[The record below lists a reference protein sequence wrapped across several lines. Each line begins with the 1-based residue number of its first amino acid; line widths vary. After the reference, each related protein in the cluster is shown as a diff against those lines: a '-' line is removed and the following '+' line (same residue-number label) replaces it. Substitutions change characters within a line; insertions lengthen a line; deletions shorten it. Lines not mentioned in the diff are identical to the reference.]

1 MTPTQMTPTGRY
13 PMTAQ
18 RQAQWARAMDKA
30 DQMAYKNIGI
40 VKTTHDAAT
49 GTTDTYVASA
59 SGQTCH
65 IVKHNATGYHCDCRA
80 TDACWHIAA
89 ILLPTNTNTITAD
102 ILSTD
107 YLTANTKPQAK
118 TSHANA
124 AVAAVQAR
132 IASHDVPA
140 QPAIIVAE
148 PVALCP
154 SCRVPLT
161 WFSGDDVTNDQCV
174 LLGWYDYEQCLDCE
188 RQYRCKWIPYVA
200 PAVREAVTLSVQMA
214 ADDARRDAMVM
225 VRPAVAR
232 SMWR

>member
-1 MTPTQMTPTGRY
+1 MTAPTVQMTPTGRY

-18 RQAQWARAMDKA
+18 RQAQWSRAMDKA
-30 DQMAYKNIGI
+30 VSMAYKNIGI
-40 VKTTHDAAT
+40 VKTTHADAT

-65 IVKHNATGYHCDCRA
+65 IVKHNSTGYHCDCRA

-89 ILLPTNTNTITAD
+89 LLLPANSITDDTTDYITANAKQQ
-102 ILSTD
+102 SK
-107 YLTANTKPQAK
+107 TA
-118 TSHANA
+118 HADA
-124 AVAAVQAR
+124 AVNVVQAR

-140 QPAIIVAE
+140 KPAIIAA

-161 WFSGDDVTNDQCV
+161 WFSADEVVNDRGTP
-174 LLGWYDYEQCLDCE
+174 LGWYDFEQCLDCE
-188 RQYRCKWIPYVA
+188 QQYRSKWIPYTV
-200 PAVREAVTLSVQMA
+200 SVSDKAQIA
-214 ADDARRDAMVM
+214 ADIALENDRRASYVM

-232 SMWR
+232 SIFR